1 MSARVCIHENPHAVW
16 LASIHADITTLL
28 CPLIPSFP
36 FFFWA
41 AWASGNDALKSEIT
55 ALIQIRLLT
64 DFLCSQKHSKV
75 SFELPEGFSVTAEK
89 WQLCSQKHSK
99 VSFELPEGFSVTA
112 EKWQQQGMFRVTQNI
127 SGYSRKPCRRVA
139 SPKSG
144 NLFKPAVFLVY
155 SLYFIPYSFIL
166 LYSVVRPMPS
176 NAAAIV
182 RLPFV
187 CSSA

>member
-1 MSARVCIHENPHAVW
+1 MAHI
-16 LASIHADITTLL
+16 DIELTLL
-28 CPLIPSFP
+28 PVQQKKENTTFILRILKLRFRFVHRLIPVLLLGSLGIGKRCFGSRNNSTISNP
-36 FFFWA
+36 FAYGFLI
-41 AWASGNDALKSEIT
+41 SREI
-55 ALIQIRLLT
+55 
-64 DFLCSQKHSKV
+64 
-75 SFELPEGFSVTAEK
+75 
-89 WQLCSQKHSK
+89 SK

>member
-1 MSARVCIHENPHAVW
+1 MAHIGIELTSLSAFRESENPAFVP
-16 LASIHADITTLL
+16 SI
-28 CPLIPSFP
+28 
-36 FFFWA
+36 
-41 AWASGNDALKSEIT
+41 LKYSSDLHIC
-55 ALIQIRLLT
+55 LIQVLLLGSLGIGKRCFESRSNST
-64 DFLCSQKHSKV
+64 NSNPFAGGFLLSRES
-75 SFELPEGFSVTAEK
+75 
-89 WQLCSQKHSK
+89 SK

>member
-1 MSARVCIHENPHAVW
+1 MVLPKPPKVRNIWYASLSYTSVLFKIKCRFRHAFAPIFAPSKQKPHVYI
-16 LASIHADITTLL
+16 LLSITLL
-28 CPLIPSFP
+28 GCLSF
-36 FFFWA
+36 
-41 AWASGNDALKSEIT
+41 
-55 ALIQIRLLT
+55 
-64 DFLCSQKHSKV
+64 
-75 SFELPEGFSVTAEK
+75 
-89 WQLCSQKHSK
+89 
-99 VSFELPEGFSVTA
+99 FELPEGFSVTA